1 MSWRRLR
8 SPLLRVTSASRD
20 STLST
25 NGHQVPTMVR
35 FDMDHIEAE
44 KPVHGQ
50 TGAGHKV
57 SDLQQAGPWNQGSA
71 NKR

>member
-1 MSWRRLR
+1 
-8 SPLLRVTSASRD
+8 
-20 STLST
+20 
-25 NGHQVPTMVR
+25 MVR